1 VAATGRLRYL
11 DARPSPAARPR
22 GTLLL
27 LHAFPLNARMWERQ
41 LSRFAERGWH
51 VVAPHFR
58 GLGSD
63 SGDGSPGSEAR
74 DLPSIDDYA
83 GDVIDL
89 LDGLHA
95 HEAVVVGL
103 SLGGYVALAM
113 LRLAPRY
120 IQALVLADTKPQA
133 DTAEGAANRQR
144 MIDLVRERGVDA
156 IADELVPK
164 LLGDTTR
171 HNQPDIAE
179 LVRAIARENS
189 VDSIARALAVM
200 MTRPDSTPLLAA
212 IHVPVHVIVGA
223 EDTLTPPALSE
234 AMQRDIAGATLTIVP
249 NAGHL
254 SNLENADRFDEALA
268 EFLDH
273 RV

>member
-63 SGDGSPGSEAR
+63 SGDGSPGSKAR

-120 IQALVLADTKPQA
+120 IQALVLADTKAQA

-189 VDSIARALAVM
+189 VDGIARALAVM

-223 EDTLTPPALSE
+223 EDALTPPALSE